1 MMSDKIDTVDEL
13 KEMLDN
19 YAKRRGVNY
28 EQAKK
33 DLIEYL
39 DKEFNID
46 NPDTEEDDLLID
58 LAEGFFIET
67 RRMTSG
73 ANLVTWVGHFVGV
86 NPKVTDRRKNM
97 RTRLA
102 KAYNADSERSLNE
115 GAVGLFTE
123 KNGEWSLTTKQ
134 GTTKYEGRMQD
145 GKPADAFESGG
156 DLLAILIAN
165 KESPRYLQPMPAY
178 SIGRYAYFLGNMEDQ
193 IQHSVQ
199 MWRVDLQN
207 EDAEMELQL
216 GRNVSFKAKAPNPNA
231 KEGWADVV
239 NTTKA
244 FADSLVYGDGWV
256 SEELLSITRPERFW
270 VDDDI
275 HNEFVPLDEL
285 MDTYEAKKQ
294 KISNGEG
301 EFGPVVLT
309 KGVVS
314 QMSTEGISSE
324 YDPSGT
330 IYTLD
335 VTSRVLSSQYSDPN
349 LANVRTWVSGALLE
363 VTKPFHYLDG
373 EEYVG
378 YAERSTV
385 LICARIGVSRRDGN
399 VYPKLTAMGVI
410 GVPGRCRRRITGGD
424 TSVEQF
430 N

>member
-1 MMSDKIDTVDEL
+1 MSDKIDKIDEM
-13 KEMLDN
+13 KEMLDH
-19 YAKRRGVNY
+19 YAKRRSIDY
-28 EQAKK
+28 DAAKQ
-33 DLIEYL
+33 DLLNYL

-46 NPDTEEDDLLID
+46 NPDIEDEDLLLDI
-58 LAEGFFIET
+58 AEGFFIET

-73 ANLVTWVGHFVGV
+73 ANLVSWVGHFVGV

-97 RTRLA
+97 RVRLG
-102 KAYNADSERSLNE
+102 KAYSTDSERAISE

-123 KNGEWSLTTKQ
+123 KNGEWSLTTKE
-134 GTTKYEGRMQD
+134 GTSKYEGRIVD
-145 GKPADAFESGG
+145 NKPSDAFEANG
-156 DLLAILIAN
+156 DLIAILIAN
-165 KESPRYLQPMPAY
+165 KESTRYLQPMPAY
-178 SIGRYAYFLGNMEDQ
+178 SVGRYAYFLGNVEGQ

-216 GRNVSFKAKAPNPNA
+216 GRNVTFKAKEANPNA
-231 KEGWADVV
+231 KEGWTDVI

-244 FADSLVYGDGWV
+244 FSDSVVYGDEWV
-256 SEELLSITRPERFW
+256 SKDLLPLTRPERFW

-275 HNEFVPLDEL
+275 HNDFVPLDEL
-285 MDTYEAKKQ
+285 METYEAKKQ

-309 KGVVS
+309 KAVVS

-330 IYTLD
+330 IYSLD
-335 VTSRVLSSQYSDPN
+335 VTSRALSSQYSDPN
-349 LANVRTWVSGALLE
+349 LANVRVWVSGALLE
-363 VTKPFHYLDG
+363 VTKPFHFLDG

-385 LICARIGVSRRDGN
+385 LICGRIGLSRRDGN
-399 VYPKLTAMGVI
+399 TYPKITAMGVI
-410 GVPGRCRRRITGGD
+410 GVPGRCRRRITGGN
-424 TSVEQF
+424 TSMGQF